1 MITRA
6 SSHRVTIAALL
17 LTLVQACGQ
26 GEPPA
31 PPSIGAGS
39 EAPPWSGQDLLTGS
53 KVEFP
58 EVLDGRPA
66 VMVFWATWCPYC
78 KAFMPYAKKIQDD
91 YLQYGVQT
99 LSFNAKERG
108 EGDPKAYIK
117 SLDFPHVSIAD
128 ADSIASIYDVKF
140 IPGLMVVNG
149 SGKVIY
155 RRGWTE
161 LPPGQTVAQQWDS
174 EVRGV
179 LDTELGLAKASNVKP

>member
-1 MITRA
+1 MIKRA
-6 SSHRVTIAALL
+6 DFYRVAIG
-17 LTLVQACGQ
+17 TLVLVLLQACGQ
-26 GEPPA
+26 GA
-31 PPSIGAGS
+31 PQSAPSVTAGS
-39 EAPPWSGQDLLTGS
+39 EAPAWSGSDLLSGS
-53 KVEFP
+53 KIQFP

-66 VMVFWATWCPYC
+66 VMIFWATWCPYC

-91 YLQYGVQT
+91 YSQYGVQT

-108 EGDPKAYIK
+108 QGDPRAYLE

-128 ADSIASIYDVKF
+128 ADAIAAQYDVKF

-149 SGKVIY
+149 SGKVVY

-161 LPPGQTVAQQWDS
+161 LPAGRTVAEQWDS

-179 LDTELGLAKASNVKP
+179 LDTELGVAKAAAGEP